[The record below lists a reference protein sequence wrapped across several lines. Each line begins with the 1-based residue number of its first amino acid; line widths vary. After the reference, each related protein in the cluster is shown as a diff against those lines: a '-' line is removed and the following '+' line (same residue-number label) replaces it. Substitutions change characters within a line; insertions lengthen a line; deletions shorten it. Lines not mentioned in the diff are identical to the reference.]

1 MKKRILSMMVVFA
14 LMVGLLPTT
23 TAFARDDTDPITRA
37 QLAQAIY
44 KKFPQSGGQQ
54 SDFEDIG
61 DCTEEQQNAIN
72 ALASAGILSGT
83 SPTEFNPNGEVT
95 RAQAAVVLWR
105 ATGCKSNPKAAEVSY
120 EDVKK

>member
-54 SDFEDIG
+54 SDFEDID
-61 DCTEEQQNAIN
+61 DCTEE
-72 ALASAGILSGT
+72 
-83 SPTEFNPNGEVT
+83 
-95 RAQAAVVLWR
+95 
-105 ATGCKSNPKAAEVSY
+105 
-120 EDVKK
+120 